1 MACSVHR
8 SANDGTLFD
17 GAEFVSEISSLEN
30 ARAWSYVYF
39 DWDPRPPVAWA
50 PELTFLL
57 VAQSIQ

>member
-30 ARAWSYVYF
+30 ARALELCLL
-39 DWDPRPPVAWA
+39 RLG
-50 PELTFLL
+50 PE
-57 VAQSIQ
+57 AACCMGA